1 MVRTPLLKLG
11 LETQIVRSIERTIDP
26 GVEFLPVARS
36 NVRDGK
42 RFDRWGIA
50 LGIIIG
56 GLRGLGPVRADCIMR
71 HLK

>member
-26 GVEFLPVARS
+26 GVQFLPVPRS

-42 RFDRWGIA
+42 RFEGWRIA
-50 LGIIIG
+50 LSIIIG
-56 GLRGLGPVRADCIMR
+56 GLRDLGLVRGDCIMR